1 MLQEDGLVACPICQK
16 RMKEWQVFS
25 HLESCTG
32 DSTPQP
38 ATITTETNVETVLGQ
53 SQRQQQKLLERL
65 PALNYSLLK
74 EQLLRKKLAE
84 LGISNQGPR
93 PLLERRHKEWMTLWN
108 ANCDAAKPKKRN
120 ELLRDLDV
128 WERTQGGRAQMSGKS
143 AQNAAIIKD
152 KDFDGAAWAAR
163 HESSFK
169 DLVASARQSRSAA
182 AKKKA
187 EDQQA
192 SPGDETPQQEQ
203 NAHPET
209 TAEAGSS
216 GEVKTET
223 EASPNLIP
231 KTTDGNTAPD
241 AASIPPSNS
250 NDTNL
255 TGADLR
261 GLEKHDVDIKPD
273 VLTPMLCD

>member
-1 MLQEDGLVACPICQK
+1 
-16 RMKEWQVFS
+16 MKEWQVFS

-38 ATITTETNVETVLGQ
+38 TTINETNVETVLGQ

-74 EQLLRKKLAE
+74 EQQLRKKLAE

-128 WERTQGGRAQMSGKS
+128 WERTQGGRAQTSGKS

-163 HESSFK
+163 HETSFK

-192 SPGDETPQQEQ
+192 SPEEETPQQEHD
-203 NAHPET
+203 AIPEPT
-209 TAEAGSS
+209 VETGSPTEA
-216 GEVKTET
+216 KAET
-223 EASPNLIP
+223 EASPSSIL
-231 KTTDGNTAPD
+231 KTADGNTVPD
-241 AASIPPSNS
+241 AASIPPSN
-250 NDTNL
+250 NDRDL
-255 TGADLR
+255 TSTDLR
-261 GLEKHDVDIKPD
+261 GLEKHDVNINPDI
-273 VLTPMLCD
+273 LTPMLCD

>member
-1 MLQEDGLVACPICQK
+1 
-16 RMKEWQVFS
+16 MKEWQVFS

-128 WERTQGGRAQMSGKS
+128 WERTQGGRAQTSGKS

-192 SPGDETPQQEQ
+192 STGDETPQQEQ